1 MSYIW
6 PLVLI
11 VVSNSI
17 YHICAKSL
25 PAKADPFAAL
35 TITYFIGTV
44 FSAALYFLL
53 NRGSAGLVQE
63 WKSLNWTPY
72 VLGFIVVAIEAGN
85 VYAYRAG
92 WSVNTL
98 PAVQSACVAVL
109 LLVLGFF
116 CCTTRPSPPA
126 SSSALPAASRGF
138 ISSTNELCRARARGM
153 IEENAERKRNVEL

>member
-44 FSAALYFLL
+44 FSATLYFLL

-63 WKSLNWTPY
+63 WKGLNWTPY
-72 VLGFIVVAIEAGN
+72 VLGFIVVAMEAGN
-85 VYAYRAG
+85 VYAVSYTHL
-92 WSVNTL
+92 TL
-98 PAVQSACVAVL
+98 PTI
-109 LLVLGFF
+109 LLV
-116 CCTTRPSPPA
+116 
-126 SSSALPAASRGF
+126 
-138 ISSTNELCRARARGM
+138 
-153 IEENAERKRNVEL
+153 

>member
-35 TITYFIGTV
+35 SITYFIGTV

-72 VLGFIVVAIEAGN
+72 VLGFIVVAMEAGN

-98 PAVQSACVAVL
+98 PVVQSACVAVL
-109 LLVLGFF
+109 LLVLGFLLYHEAITPSKLIGLA
-116 CCTTRPSPPA
+116 CCVVG
-126 SSSALPAASRGF
+126 LYF
-138 ISSTNELCRARARGM
+138 LN
-153 IEENAERKRNVEL
+153 K

>member
-1 MSYIW
+1 MAYLW
-6 PLVLI
+6 PLILI

-35 TITYFIGTV
+35 TVTYLIGAV

-53 NRGSAGLVQE
+53 NRGSADLAQE
-63 WKSLNWTPY
+63 WRSLNWTPY
-72 VLGFIVVAIEAGN
+72 ALGFIVVAMEAGN

-98 PAVQSACVAVL
+98 PVVQAACVAVL
-109 LLVLGFF
+109 LLALGFLLYREGV
-116 CCTTRPSPPA
+116 TA
-126 SSSALPAASRGF
+126 GKLIGLALCIAGLF
-138 ISSTNELCRARARGM
+138 FLN
-153 IEENAERKRNVEL
+153 K

>member
-53 NRGSAGLVQE
+53 NRGSAGLLRE
-63 WKSLNWTPY
+63 YSGMNWVPFLLGL
-72 VLGFIVVAIEAGN
+72 VLVGMEAGSI
-85 VYAYRAG
+85 YAYRAG
-92 WSVNTL
+92 WSVSTL
-98 PAVQSACVAVL
+98 QVTSAAGIAA
-109 LLVLGFF
+109 LLVFVGYLAYHEAITPSKLIGLA
-116 CCTTRPSPPA
+116 CCVVG
-126 SSSALPAASRGF
+126 LYF
-138 ISSTNELCRARARGM
+138 LN
-153 IEENAERKRNVEL
+153 K

>member
-98 PAVQSACVAVL
+98 PVYSLPVLPCCCWFSA
-109 LLVLGFF
+109 F

-126 SSSALPAASRGF
+126 SSSALPAASWGF

>member
-1 MSYIW
+1 MAYLW
-6 PLVLI
+6 PLILI

-35 TITYFIGTV
+35 TITYLIGAV

-53 NRGSAGLVQE
+53 NRGSTNLAQE
-63 WKSLNWTPY
+63 WRGLNWTPY
-72 VLGFIVVAIEAGN
+72 ALGFIVVAMEAGN

-98 PAVQSACVAVL
+98 PVVQAACVAVL
-109 LLVLGFF
+109 LLALGFLIF
-116 CCTTRPSPPA
+116 RESITA
-126 SSSALPAASRGF
+126 GKLVGLALCVAGLF
-138 ISSTNELCRARARGM
+138 FLN
-153 IEENAERKRNVEL
+153 K

>member
-1 MSYIW
+1 MAYLW
-6 PLVLI
+6 PLILI

-35 TITYFIGTV
+35 TVTYLIGAV

-53 NRGSAGLVQE
+53 NRGSADLAQE
-63 WKSLNWTPY
+63 WRSLNWTPY
-72 VLGFIVVAIEAGN
+72 VLGFIVVTMEAGN

-98 PAVQSACVAVL
+98 PVVQAACVAVL
-109 LLVLGFF
+109 LLALGFLLYREGV
-116 CCTTRPSPPA
+116 TA
-126 SSSALPAASRGF
+126 GKLIGLALCVAGLF
-138 ISSTNELCRARARGM
+138 FLN
-153 IEENAERKRNVEL
+153 K

>member
-98 PAVQSACVAVL
+98 PVVQSAGSRLFAVPRGHHPQQAHRPCL
-109 LLVLGFF
+109 LRRGALFPQQMS
-116 CCTTRPSPPA
+116 CAAPTR
-126 SSSALPAASRGF
+126 
-138 ISSTNELCRARARGM
+138 
-153 IEENAERKRNVEL
+153 VV

>member
-1 MSYIW
+1 MAYLW
-6 PLVLI
+6 PLILI

-35 TITYFIGTV
+35 TVTYLIGAV

-53 NRGSAGLVQE
+53 NRGSADLAQE
-63 WKSLNWTPY
+63 WRSLNWTPY
-72 VLGFIVVAIEAGN
+72 VLGFIVVAMEAGN

-98 PAVQSACVAVL
+98 PVVQAACVAVL
-109 LLVLGFF
+109 LFALGFLLYREGV
-116 CCTTRPSPPA
+116 TA
-126 SSSALPAASRGF
+126 GKLIGLALCVAGLF
-138 ISSTNELCRARARGM
+138 FLN
-153 IEENAERKRNVEL
+153 K

>member
-98 PAVQSACVAVL
+98 PVVQSACVAML
-109 LLVLGFF
+109 LLVLGFLLYHEAITPSKLIGLA
-116 CCTTRPSPPA
+116 CCVVGLYFLNNGVVPRP
-126 SSSALPAASRGF
+126 
-138 ISSTNELCRARARGM
+138 RAWYD
-153 IEENAERKRNVEL
+153 EENAERKRNVEL

>member
-1 MSYIW
+1 MAYLW
-6 PLVLI
+6 PLILI

-35 TITYFIGTV
+35 TVTYLIGAV

-53 NRGSAGLVQE
+53 NRGSADLAQE
-63 WKSLNWTPY
+63 WRSLNWTPY
-72 VLGFIVVAIEAGN
+72 VLGFIVVAMEAGN

-98 PAVQSACVAVL
+98 PAVQATH
-109 LLVLGFF
+109 F
-116 CCTTRPSPPA
+116 
-126 SSSALPAASRGF
+126 
-138 ISSTNELCRARARGM
+138 
-153 IEENAERKRNVEL
+153 

>member
-1 MSYIW
+1 MAYLW
-6 PLVLI
+6 PLILI

-35 TITYFIGTV
+35 TVTYLIGAG

-53 NRGSAGLVQE
+53 NRGSTDLAQE
-63 WKSLNWTPY
+63 WRSLNWTPY
-72 VLGFIVVAIEAGN
+72 VLGFIVVAMEAGN

-98 PAVQSACVAVL
+98 PVVQAACVAVL
-109 LLVLGFF
+109 LLALGFLLYREGV
-116 CCTTRPSPPA
+116 TA
-126 SSSALPAASRGF
+126 GKLIGLALCVAGLF
-138 ISSTNELCRARARGM
+138 FLN
-153 IEENAERKRNVEL
+153 K

>member
-1 MSYIW
+1 MAYLW
-6 PLVLI
+6 PLILI

-35 TITYFIGTV
+35 TVTYLIGAV

-53 NRGSAGLVQE
+53 NRGSADLAQE
-63 WKSLNWTPY
+63 WRSLNWTPY
-72 VLGFIVVAIEAGN
+72 ALGFIVVAMEAGN

-98 PAVQSACVAVL
+98 PVVQAACVAVL
-109 LLVLGFF
+109 LLALGFLLYREGV
-116 CCTTRPSPPA
+116 TA
-126 SSSALPAASRGF
+126 GKLIGLALCVAGLF
-138 ISSTNELCRARARGM
+138 FLN
-153 IEENAERKRNVEL
+153 K

>member
-1 MSYIW
+1 MAYLW
-6 PLVLI
+6 PLILI

-35 TITYFIGTV
+35 TVTYLIGAV

-53 NRGSAGLVQE
+53 NRGSTDLAQE
-63 WKSLNWTPY
+63 WRSLNWTPY
-72 VLGFIVVAIEAGN
+72 VLGFIVVAMEAGN

-98 PAVQSACVAVL
+98 PVVQAACVAVL
-109 LLVLGFF
+109 LLALGFLLYREGV
-116 CCTTRPSPPA
+116 TA
-126 SSSALPAASRGF
+126 GKLIGLALCVAGLF
-138 ISSTNELCRARARGM
+138 FLN
-153 IEENAERKRNVEL
+153 K

>member
-1 MSYIW
+1 MAYLW
-6 PLVLI
+6 PLILI

-35 TITYFIGTV
+35 TVTYLIGAV

-53 NRGSAGLVQE
+53 NRGSADLAQE
-63 WKSLNWTPY
+63 WRSLNWTPY
-72 VLGFIVVAIEAGN
+72 VLGFIVVAMEAGN

-98 PAVQSACVAVL
+98 RSCRRPASPCCCLRWA
-109 LLVLGFF
+109 F
-116 CCTTRPSPPA
+116 CSTARALPQA
-126 SSSALPAASRGF
+126 SSSGWRSALQGCF
-138 ISSTNELCRARARGM
+138 FSTNELCRGFCRGM
-153 IEENAERKRNVEL
+153 MEKTGLKREF